1 MKKAH
6 NDHDVAWYN
15 RLIQELDWVEQMSGV
30 RPYRNCYMEEG
41 KEEMEIKVY
50 TKSDCP
56 FCDMTKKWFRRKW
69 I

>member
-6 NDHDVAWYN
+6 DQHDAAWYN

-41 KEEMEIKVY
+41 K
-50 TKSDCP
+50 
-56 FCDMTKKWFRRKW
+56 RKNGN
-69 I
+69 